1 MSFPAMPAPEMSPEE
16 FRAAAVGGVSLSAPE
31 PSPAVRALTFS
42 SLTAPTPS
50 SKRSR
55 ADDGFARAIIDS
67 VSAAQRENAHLT
79 AKLADVVGQLRG
91 VVVYSR
97 QLRAALEE
105 ADAVQTILEDAVARA
120 SDWGAHPLSVLAQKE
135 IVALRERVVELES
148 AAVFA
153 HLLGAGIATP
163 LIAELAPVAP
173 AAPLPRAVAAREA
186 DAAAAVDGE
195 STDSEATPPPLSS
208 SEEKDELLASTVVE
222 LQEVRKSAKAASIRM
237 QDAHAQ
243 EIATLKEAHAHA
255 IARMMRPARSGV
267 LGGAAPRESE

>member
-1 MSFPAMPAPEMSPEE
+1 MSLPALPAPEMSPEE
-16 FRAAAVGGVSLSAPE
+16 FRAEAAHGVSSSAPE

-79 AKLADVVGQLRG
+79 AKLADVIAQLRS
-91 VVVYSR
+91 VVDYSR

-135 IVALRERVVELES
+135 IVALRERVEELES
-148 AAVFA
+148 AAVFS
-153 HLLGAGIATP
+153 HLVGAGMATP
-163 LIAELAPVAP
+163 LIAELVPVASAVP
-173 AAPLPRAVAAREA
+173 PPRVEAAREA

-195 STDSEATPPPLSS
+195 TTDSEATPPPLSS
-208 SEEKDELLASTVVE
+208 IEEKEALLASTVFE
-222 LQEVRKSAKAASIRM
+222 LSEVRKSAKAASIRM
-237 QDAHAQ
+237 QDAHAG
-243 EIATLKEAHAHA
+243 EIASLKEAHAHA
-255 IARMMRPARSGV
+255 LARMMRPARSGV
-267 LGGAAPRESE
+267 AAAPRE